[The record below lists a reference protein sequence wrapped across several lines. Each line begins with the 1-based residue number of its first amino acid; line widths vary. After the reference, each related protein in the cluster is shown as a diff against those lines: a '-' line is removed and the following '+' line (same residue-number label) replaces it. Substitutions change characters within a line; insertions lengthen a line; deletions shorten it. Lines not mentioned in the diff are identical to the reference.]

1 MGYSWDKNE
10 IAFLK
15 FARYKGLKYPQI
27 APLLDRSVSACYA
40 IGMYVG
46 QFEDGK
52 ADPTL
57 NRTKIIEGALVLE
70 YAVRSGQ
77 FPDVKKV
84 WLAKI
89 ARVTGISYDT
99 PTEAIT
105 PEPEIESDTK
115 EATETPENKVG
126 WGSDSVD
133 SEKVEGET
141 RTINDA
147 QEGDFLKRDISGISL
162 SIATMGNRMKVLGRA
177 GQILFVSW
185 NYSDA
190 DFIQV
195 SITKLKDEGWKL
207 EN

>member
-99 PTEAIT
+99 PVEAIT

-133 SEKVEGET
+133 GEKVEGET
-141 RTINDA
+141 KTINDV
-147 QEGDFLKRDISGISL
+147 EDGDFLVREN
-162 SIATMGNRMKVLGRA
+162 MVVKVIGRA
-177 GQILFVSW
+177 GKVIFYSTD
-185 NYSDA
+185 YSDNMA
-190 DFIQV
+190 LYA
-195 SITKLKDEGWKL
+195 SLNNLKTMGWKIK
-207 EN
+207 N